1 MESSVLQSKSFLPS
15 WDDIENVKKKEKKK
29 GERRIVF
36 RNCRLNVESTIL
48 ILPVLFFSTVRA
60 VNYRPEHQTWYNEIL
75 VFTTDTVIDDV
86 IKHF

>member
-15 WDDIENVKKKEKKK
+15 WDDIENVKKKRRKKRWAENCVQK
-29 GERRIVF
+29 LPTECRINYSSSV
-36 RNCRLNVESTIL
+36 V
-48 ILPVLFFSTVRA
+48 FSTVRA